1 MIGRYA
7 VPRPVENVF
16 LVRERDR
23 KRTRE
28 LVALALAALPLM
40 TVLFGIVWA
49 NLETTQV
56 AYQIGN
62 LEKQR
67 NQYSE
72 KRRQLMISRAEASS
86 LIKIERTAR
95 TELGLVPARPEQLVL
110 VRDTTVAAGASR
122 PVRTAVIGP
131 ELIGPAAPE
140 STEEGF

>member
-67 NQYSE
+67 NQLLE
-72 KRRQLMISRAEASS
+72 KRRQLTIGRAEASS
-86 LIKIERTAR
+86 LVKIEKTAR
-95 TELGLVPARPEQLVL
+95 IELGLVPARPEQLVL
-110 VRDTTVAAGASR
+110 IRDTNAAVGVSR
-122 PVRTAVIGP
+122 PVRPAATGP
-131 ELIGPAAPE
+131 ELIGPPAPE